1 LNIQTNTDLRQNT
14 IYQQQIWNYVD
25 GGETGLLL
33 THGATVTT
41 QAQWGISCHRT
52 TSNSGELIFRT
63 RTASA
68 ENKNRLVIDNSG
80 NLIPGADSSQDF
92 GTSAKRWQNS
102 YVDIGIFTDSVR
114 IADGSANKE
123 ADIHFRGGGTGNS
136 GGKNFRIGSNIGG
149 GIDTW
154 SIYASETN
162 GSSDWKSLASPA
174 QAPALSIQG
183 TNNRVAINTTQ
194 FSGTDNTDPNNP
206 ENRNYILNVQGD
218 MNLNGILYQDN
229 AEFVTSRWTEAATTN
244 INANIKDIYRLS
256 AVGINN
262 SSPTYALDVDGD
274 INLTGAFRVGGTA
287 QWIDSAGIIRVS
299 NTVISEN
306 VTIPGSTIASSQG
319 PITITNTFTVVINS
333 GAEWSIN

>member
-1 LNIQTNTDLRQNT
+1 
-14 IYQQQIWNYVD
+14 
-25 GGETGLLL
+25 
-33 THGATVTT
+33 
-41 QAQWGISCHRT
+41 
-52 TSNSGELIFRT
+52 
-63 RTASA
+63 
-68 ENKNRLVIDNSG
+68 
-80 NLIPGADSSQDF
+80 
-92 GTSAKRWQNS
+92 
-102 YVDIGIFTDSVR
+102 
-114 IADGSANKE
+114 
-123 ADIHFRGGGTGNS
+123 
-136 GGKNFRIGSNIGG
+136 
-149 GIDTW
+149 
-154 SIYASETN
+154 
-162 GSSDWKSLASPA
+162 
-174 QAPALSIQG
+174 
-183 TNNRVAINTTQ
+183 
-194 FSGTDNTDPNNP
+194 
-206 ENRNYILNVQGD
+206 

-229 AEFVTSRWTEAATTN
+229 AEFVTSRWTEASTTN